1 MTVTLYKHWFGIV
14 VFRCFYHLN
23 VNSVFLLLPAGIQH
37 TFNPSYYCIFDHL
50 QKTGTT
56 CMYICRYI
64 YVLSILIRARSPAV
78 DLCLMLRRL
87 KSCFNKSVSSL
98 LHPIS
103 SWHNNALRVLYPPP
117 FLMPFLFRQAGR
129 VTSHLSPFSPHSSH
143 LSIHPGCSSLGV
155 GPLLSLWE
163 GVSFSGFLKGD

>member
-1 MTVTLYKHWFGIV
+1 MTVTLYKHWFGIF

-23 VNSVFLLLPAGIQH
+23 VDSFSPPPCRHPTYIQPILFLYFCPF
-37 TFNPSYYCIFDHL
+37 T
-50 QKTGTT
+50 KKGTT

-98 LHPIS
+98 LYPIS
-103 SWHNNALRVLYPPP
+103 LSHNNTLRVLYPPP

-143 LSIHPGCSSLGV
+143 LSIIEAETH
-155 GPLLSLWE
+155 
-163 GVSFSGFLKGD
+163 